1 MRSHAWDEKTW
12 NTTLKGYRIGI
23 NPQHYTD
30 EQASLIIQNDFK
42 SKNVKAPPFRLV
54 YTSPN
59 TKYNDR
65 KLRTKAYAIEV
76 DFANSSAMNRALKTT
91 YAGTNKYLMAKLR
104 YSHPKAFVNAI
115 KMQNSHLTQH
125 YVIPMVNFNDEMM
138 FYIRDIIKQQQGV
151 QDIVFHQRRSYQ
163 GRYNIIVQKD

>member
-1 MRSHAWDEKTW
+1 
-12 NTTLKGYRIGI
+12 
-23 NPQHYTD
+23 
-30 EQASLIIQNDFK
+30 
-42 SKNVKAPPFRLV
+42 
-54 YTSPN
+54 
-59 TKYNDR
+59 
-65 KLRTKAYAIEV
+65 
-76 DFANSSAMNRALKTT
+76 MNRALKTT

-104 YSHPKAFVNAI
+104 NSHPEAFINAI